1 MDCLSL
7 LQHSSGDKCL
17 HFANATQLFTFNQL
31 YSLHY
36 WYLLNFVHGGAKLEF
51 KATVYLLTSVYHSRD
66 TQHQLFRDQGDLHQ
80 CESAEE
86 FLLEPWLLMQL
97 PWHPALFN
105 QWLAAAL
112 AEVLKAKKELVEFYR
127 WPVPKKLHS
136 AVEKLLSQ
144 AETLHRR
151 LLIGAGLINWW
162 TNSGSG
168 FEINLETSKCVL
180 NRVVLPALPI
190 VEFLV
195 TKKFYNVTR
204 ALKRMA
210 WLPSGRVAKGEDDVA
225 NCSSESINKF
235 QTMYGLRHFE
245 MDKAVDIFGFRTDDS
260 LANFLKQFDSLPSKI
275 DFLPMQSGY
284 DRVSVLICWPVQ
296 HVFHAIRSHLF

>member
-7 LQHSSGDKCL
+7 LKHSPGDKCL

-51 KATVYLLTSVYHSRD
+51 KATVYLLTSKYHSPD
-66 TQHQLFRDQGDLHQ
+66 TQHRLFADHGDLHQ
-80 CESAEE
+80 CDSPEE
-86 FLLEPWLLMQL
+86 FLLEPWLLMQV

-127 WPVPKKLHS
+127 WPVPNKLYT
-136 AVEKLLSQ
+136 AIEMLLSKV
-144 AETLHRR
+144 ETLHRR

-162 TNSGSG
+162 TSSGSG

-180 NRVVLPALPI
+180 NRVVLPSLPTI
-190 VEFLV
+190 EFLV
-195 TKKFYNVTR
+195 SKKFYNVTR

-210 WLPSGRVAKGEDDVA
+210 WLCDGKLTNKGEDVVA
-225 NCSSESINKF
+225 NCCCDSINKF

-245 MDKAVDIFGFRTDDS
+245 MDKAVDIFGFKTDDS
-260 LANFLKQFDSLPSKI
+260 LQNLLKQFDVLPSKI
-275 DFLPMQSGY
+275 EFRPMQSCY
-284 DRVSVLICWPVQ
+284 DEVSFIYK
-296 HVFHAIRSHLF
+296 